1 MTATQST
8 LIAHC
13 GASKVDREFLKT
25 LSVPEATR
33 THQPVPHLQIVEALI
48 ETLAF
53 RHIQVVRDEYAVTPD
68 GMRCFGLLQL
78 EYGFEGVQFAI
89 GFRNSNDKS
98 FRLALTVGY
107 RCVICDNMAFKGD
120 FTPVLAKHSKS
131 LNLIDL
137 ISVGVDKIQRNFE
150 PLKTQIR
157 DWRDCRLDDKSAKE
171 IIYDAFLNS
180 KLGLPGHL
188 LSDIHEFYFNP
199 QVDDFKPRTLW
210 SLSNAFTSAFKEL
223 KPVRQFQVT
232 AKLGDFLEDRRMPF

>member
-1 MTATQST
+1 MVATEST

-25 LSVPEATR
+25 LSLPEATR
-33 THQPVPHLQIVEALI
+33 THQPVAHIQIVEALI
-48 ETLAF
+48 ETLSF
-53 RHIQVVRDEYAVTPD
+53 RRISVVRDEYAVTPD

-107 RCVICDNMAFKGD
+107 RCFVCDNLAFKGD

-137 ISVGVDKIQRNFE
+137 VSVGVDKIQRNFE
-150 PLKTQIR
+150 PLKMQIR
-157 DWRDCRLDDKSAKE
+157 DWRDYRLDDRHAKE
-171 IIYDAFLNS
+171 VIYDAFMDS
-180 KLGLPGHL
+180 DMKLPRATLPVVHR
-188 LSDIHEFYFNP
+188 EYFEP
-199 QVDDFKPRTLW
+199 TIEDFKPRTLW

-223 KPVRQFQVT
+223 KPVKQFQAT
-232 AKLGDFLEDRRMPF
+232 AKLGDFLEDYRMPF

>member
-1 MTATQST
+1 MVATQST

-13 GASKVDREFLKT
+13 GASKVNREFLKT
-25 LSVPEATR
+25 LPLPEATR
-33 THQPVPHLQIVEALI
+33 THQPIPHLQIVEALI

-53 RHIQVVRDEYAVTPD
+53 RHIGVVRDEYAVTPD

-78 EYGFEGVQFAI
+78 EYGIEGIQFAI
-89 GFRNSNDKS
+89 GFRNANDKS
-98 FRLALTVGY
+98 MRLAMTVGY
-107 RCVICDNMAFKGD
+107 RVVICDNMAFKGD

-137 ISVGVDKIQRNFE
+137 ISVGVDKIQRNFD
-150 PLKTQIR
+150 PLKLQIR
-157 DWRDCRLDDKSAKE
+157 DWHDYRLDDKSTKE
-171 IIYDAFLNS
+171 IIYDAFLAS
-180 KLGLPGHL
+180 KLGLPRNL
-188 LSDIHEFYFNP
+188 MPDVHELYFNP

-223 KPVRQFQVT
+223 KPVKQFQAT

>member
-1 MTATQST
+1 MVATQST

-13 GASKVDREFLKT
+13 GASKVDRQFLKT
-25 LSVPEATR
+25 LPLPEATR
-33 THQPVPHLQIVEALI
+33 THQPIPHLQIVEALI

-78 EYGFEGVQFAI
+78 EYGIEGIQFAI
-89 GFRNSNDKS
+89 AFRNGNDKS
-98 FRLALTVGY
+98 MRLAMTVGY
-107 RCVICDNMAFKGD
+107 RVVICDNMAFKGD

-150 PLKTQIR
+150 PLKLQIR
-157 DWRDCRLDDKSAKE
+157 DWHDYRLDDKSAKE
-171 IIYDAFLNS
+171 IIYDAFLAS
-180 KLGLPGHL
+180 KLGLPNHL
-188 LSDIHEFYFNP
+188 LPNVHELYFNP

-223 KPVRQFQVT
+223 KPVKQFQAA